1 MSLVVTFTDFGR
13 GALYRGQMEAAIYR
27 YAPAVRVIELSS
39 DAPRFDPY
47 LASFLLAASINNFPH
62 QAVFLAVV
70 DPEVGSPVRKPVVID
85 AEGALF
91 VGPDVGLPDVYLN
104 QRQLRASVREIEF
117 RPEQLSSSFHGRDLF
132 APVAARLASSGRC
145 PDGWLGSSRR
155 YQPKHSECDVAKVIY
170 IDDFGNVMTGLR
182 AAQIPETARLTIND
196 VTLVNAR
203 TFCEVEPE
211 EGFWYENSMGLVE
224 VAINRGSAAQAYNVS
239 LGDSIAIS

>member
-1 MSLVVTFTDFGR
+1 
-13 GALYRGQMEAAIYR
+13 MEAAIFR

-47 LASFLLAASINNFPH
+47 LASFLLAASINHIPH
-62 QAVFLAVV
+62 EAVFLTVV
-70 DPEVGSPVRKPVVID
+70 DPQVGSPLRRPVVID
-85 AEGALF
+85 AEGVLF

-104 QRQLRASVREIEF
+104 QKRLRASVREIEF

-132 APVAARLASSGRC
+132 APVAARLASSGQC
-145 PDGWLGSSRR
+145 PDGWLGVSQR
-155 YQPKHSECDVAKVIY
+155 YQPKHSECDVARVIY

-182 AAQIPETARLTIND
+182 AAQVPVTAQLTINN
-196 VTLVNAR
+196 VTLFNAR
-203 TFCEVEPE
+203 TFSEVEPDQ
-211 EGFWYENSMGLVE
+211 GFWYENSMGLVE